1 MFNGENK
8 LDVNYEFSKILVI
21 SIFFI
26 NSLSFNSIVGGYI
39 LVHLSCD
46 MRWDRLYLLMTNYRI
61 KKPSANFRFPFSFLA
76 SSF

>member
-8 LDVNYEFSKILVI
+8 LDANYEFSKILVI

-39 LVHLSCD
+39 LV
-46 MRWDRLYLLMTNYRI
+46 
-61 KKPSANFRFPFSFLA
+61 
-76 SSF
+76 SS